1 MSKPIVAIVGRPN
14 VGKSTLFNK
23 LAGKRIAIV
32 EDTPGVTRDRI
43 YAESE
48 WLNYIFTIIDTGGI
62 EPENQDIIFSQ
73 MRRQAQI
80 AVETADCILFLV
92 DGKIGLTDSDKEI
105 AQMIRKS
112 KKPVLLV
119 VNKIDR
125 LNEENNA
132 FEFYNLGFG
141 EPSVISSNQGLGIGD
156 MLDCLIAKFKT
167 LTIEEVEVERIKIAF
182 VGKPNVG
189 KSSLVNKLLGEERNI
204 VTDIPGTTRDSID
217 SKLDTDFGL
226 FTLIDTAGLRRKSKI
241 KGEIERYSAVRTI
254 ASIERADVCI
264 LMIDAKEGV
273 TDQDEKIIGYA
284 HEINKAVMVLVNKW
298 DDVEKDDKTMMNL
311 EKEYKAKLSF
321 LAYAPYLFISV
332 LTGQRVDKVLKLS
345 KKCYDNYTKRIST
358 GVLNDV
364 IGNAV
369 MMKEPPVVANGR
381 LKIFYVTQVG
391 IKPPHFVFFTNDPN
405 LIHYSYERYL
415 ENQIRKSFD
424 FSGCGLQL
432 EFKERK
438 KL

>member
-1 MSKPIVAIVGRPN
+1 MSKPIVAIIGRPN

-23 LAGKRIAIV
+23 LAGERIAIV

-62 EPENQDIIFSQ
+62 EPESQDIMFSQ

-92 DGKIGLTDSDKEI
+92 DGKTGVTDADIEI

-112 KKPVLLV
+112 KNPVLLV

-125 LNEENNA
+125 LNEEDNA
-132 FEFYNLGFG
+132 YEFYKLGFG
-141 EPSVISSNQGLGIGD
+141 EPIAISSSQGLGLGD
-156 MLDCLIAKFKT
+156 MLDALIAKFKT
-167 LTIEEVEVERIKIAF
+167 LSTDDVDIERIKIAF

-204 VTDIPGTTRDSID
+204 VTDIPGTTRDAID
-217 SKLDTDFGL
+217 SELDTEFGL

-241 KGEIERYSAVRTI
+241 KEGIERYSAVRTI
-254 ASIERADVCI
+254 ASIEKADVCVLI
-264 LMIDAKEGV
+264 IDANEGIS
-273 TDQDEKIIGYA
+273 DQDEKIIGYA
-284 HEINKAVMVLVNKW
+284 HELNKAIMILVNKW
-298 DDVEKDDKTMMNL
+298 DTIEKDDKTLIKL
-311 EKEYKAKLSF
+311 EREYRSKLSF
-321 LAYAPYLFISV
+321 LNYAPFVFISA
-332 LTGQRVDKVLKLS
+332 LTGQRVNKVLVVA
-345 KKCYDNYTKRIST
+345 KKCYDSYTKRIQT
-358 GVLNDV
+358 GILNDV
-364 IGNAV
+364 VNNAL
-369 MMKEPPVVANGR
+369 MMKEPPVVANNR
-381 LKIFYVTQVG
+381 LKIYYVTQVG
-391 IKPPHFVFFTNDPN
+391 IKPPHFVFFTNDPK
-405 LIHYSYERYL
+405 LLHYSYERYI

-424 FSGCGLQL
+424 FTGCGLKL

-438 KL
+438 KG